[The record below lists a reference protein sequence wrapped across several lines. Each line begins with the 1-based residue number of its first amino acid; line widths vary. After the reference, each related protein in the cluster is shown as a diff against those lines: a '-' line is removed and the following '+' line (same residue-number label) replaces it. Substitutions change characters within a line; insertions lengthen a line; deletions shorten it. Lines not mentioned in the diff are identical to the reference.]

1 MKTQLIISI
10 LRYLRRNPSHIN
22 CARKFSFVQRCIY
35 HELSWQADVD
45 SDCIDIHNWLRNREN
60 VLQFETSMPGK
71 LFSNNR
77 TFKQL

>member
-1 MKTQLIISI
+1 
-10 LRYLRRNPSHIN
+10 
-22 CARKFSFVQRCIY
+22 
-35 HELSWQADVD
+35 LSWQADVD